1 MCGKLSSILNQF
13 HIEAFFVHIIKAV
26 QYIISEHVSENPI
39 NDCKIVFQMN
49 FFITKI
55 AALMPS
61 PFAWTKYFLPRQK
74 IFPRLK
80 NSHLLVKWMEN
91 DFLAMDK
98 KGTPDSKLLDR
109 FLRVS
114 YSLIQSKN
122 KDHFSLSDFNNKNF
136 TLVTFFKILIFR
148 NLFAVFSTFRGL
160 NGLKLENCT
169 NKILLA
175 LGFLHFL
182 KISYW

>member
-1 MCGKLSSILNQF
+1 MDFVPTANFWVCLGFFTQLYHRTWHLKRIGKLKIRLAELVSRLKEMCGKLSSILNQF

-98 KGTPDSKLLDR
+98 IFSTAKKSFPILFPCRYET
-109 FLRVS
+109 
-114 YSLIQSKN
+114 
-122 KDHFSLSDFNNKNF
+122 FSLGQNF
-136 TLVTFFKILIFR
+136 LSTQKIFCPGRWTR
-148 NLFAVFSTFRGL
+148 N
-160 NGLKLENCT
+160 
-169 NKILLA
+169 
-175 LGFLHFL
+175 
-182 KISYW
+182 

>member
-1 MCGKLSSILNQF
+1 MYAKLFSILNFSASHMSSILNQF

-98 KGTPDSKLLDR
+98 TILWLKSQYLSISQANMN
-109 FLRVS
+109 FLAW
-114 YSLIQSKN
+114 
-122 KDHFSLSDFNNKNF
+122 D
-136 TLVTFFKILIFR
+136 KIFCL
-148 NLFAVFSTFRGL
+148 
-160 NGLKLENCT
+160 
-169 NKILLA
+169 
-175 LGFLHFL
+175 
-182 KISYW
+182 